1 MVAVA
6 STLPTTAPMNEA
18 SLDDRICQF
27 LVARGR
33 LKDADLARGRRLH
46 EEDPASGSL
55 VSLLTR
61 LGLVS
66 EREMAEAVSELLHLP
81 LLSAELQE
89 VFKAGF
95 APDDETYK
103 RLEWIERNNEQGTA
117 FSDLWT
123 AVKGE

>member
-1 MVAVA
+1 MAAVA
-6 STLPTTAPMNEA
+6 ALSHAAPPFAAGA

-33 LKDADLARGRRLH
+33 LKETDLVRGRRLR

-66 EREMAEAVSELLHLP
+66 
-81 LLSAELQE
+81 
-89 VFKAGF
+89 
-95 APDDETYK
+95 
-103 RLEWIERNNEQGTA
+103 
-117 FSDLWT
+117 
-123 AVKGE
+123 